1 MQGVVCPGGAIL
13 ASHYVVNEVDF
24 EFGLKADGF
33 TGWCAHHVWP
43 RAGL

>member
-24 EFGLKADGF
+24 DS
-33 TGWCAHHVWP
+33 